1 MKVIVDGQVRPYEV
15 GGKVSSIGNGIRS
28 KNVGNK
34 NIRAVP
40 KDDNLTNVD
49 KVVDKIIDNSGLV
62 LADNVQ
68 EKRFRTVILSR
79 FKDVRDNMETREI
92 LTRSKKVGGLE
103 LTEDQAGQV
112 LTSVQSEMKDLDG
125 KWRKQVTSSEQA
137 NYNQRFLKSLDI
149 PILKTVRARRAPKI
163 TPRSKSASQRS
174 IKVKSSPQ
182 IIPKSAKS
190 IPEIP
195 DRKPLPTS
203 QKSVASSL
211 DTQIKKQPT
220 KDIKLKPRLTGPIEE
235 VGTLTL
241 ADWRRLGDDPQE
253 ISQAIL
259 VKFKALAKESFAE
272 HTKAVLA
279 WRNSPLYQDYLAI
292 GQASIS
298 QKRPIEE
305 IINTNKSSGKE
316 TLSEAEV
323 DAIMELNKHL
333 RF

>member
-1 MKVIVDGQVRPYEV
+1 
-15 GGKVSSIGNGIRS
+15 
-28 KNVGNK
+28 
-34 NIRAVP
+34 
-40 KDDNLTNVD
+40 
-49 KVVDKIIDNSGLV
+49 
-62 LADNVQ
+62 
-68 EKRFRTVILSR
+68 
-79 FKDVRDNMETREI
+79 
-92 LTRSKKVGGLE
+92 
-103 LTEDQAGQV
+103 
-112 LTSVQSEMKDLDG
+112 
-125 KWRKQVTSSEQA
+125 
-137 NYNQRFLKSLDI
+137 
-149 PILKTVRARRAPKI
+149 
-163 TPRSKSASQRS
+163 
-174 IKVKSSPQ
+174 
-182 IIPKSAKS
+182 
-190 IPEIP
+190 
-195 DRKPLPTS
+195 
-203 QKSVASSL
+203 
-211 DTQIKKQPT
+211 
-220 KDIKLKPRLTGPIEE
+220 KPRLTGPIEE